1 MMVGGVSET
10 AMAFELLSTLAGVF
24 ASLSPFGDEIFMV
37 SSFPCKIGN
46 VGGELF
52 DVEAIVVSR
61 VSSDVFGVLRRT
73 FLTAAIVRSIEV
85 ENRVGGLM
93 SR

>member
-1 MMVGGVSET
+1 MVGGVLET
-10 AMAFELLSTLAGVF
+10 AMAFGLSSTLAEVF
-24 ASLSPFGDEIFMV
+24 AAVSPFGDKVVMV
-37 SSFPCKIGN
+37 SSFPCGIGN
-46 VGGELF
+46 VAGDLF
-52 DVEAIVVSR
+52 DVEAIVLSR

-73 FLTAAIVRSIEV
+73 SLAAAIVRSIEV